1 MEQEQAHKN
10 RKPLLLAAVAA
21 VTVIAVLLVFFFSGR
36 KTRASQTIV
45 LPDPPA
51 QEQTAQEEPEQNA
64 GLAAVS
70 KENVQSVLEKSVFR
84 PTSYHQSMTITV
96 YSGETQRTQ
105 SAEVWVKGK
114 LLKVQ
119 LTDDFETR
127 TVLADEQTLYL
138 WYDDEAPVSMAR
150 GAAMRLD
157 DLAGVPCYED
167 ILSFSRSQILDASF
181 VTLPDTADCI
191 YVSVQSDDAQLDYW
205 VSLESGLLWKQNR
218 LSGGE
223 LVYDMEQTA
232 LEIYPDSDEALDGVF
247 TLPDGTEPFSPPQ
260 S

>member
-84 PTSYHQSMTITV
+84 PTSYHQSISITV

-157 DLAGVPCYED
+157 DLAGVPSYED
-167 ILSFSRSQILDASF
+167 ILTYSRSQILDASF
-181 VTLPDTADCI
+181 VTLPDAADCI

>member
-1 MEQEQAHKN
+1 MEQEHRN
-10 RKPLLLAAVAA
+10 IKPLLLAATAA

-36 KTRASQTIV
+36 KTKASQTIV

-51 QEQTAQEEPEQNA
+51 QEETAQEEPEQNA
-64 GLAAVS
+64 SLASVS
-70 KENVQSVLEKSVFR
+70 TENVQSVLEKSVFR
-84 PTSYHQSMTITV
+84 PTSYHQTMTITTV
-96 YSGETQRTQ
+96 SGEKTRVQT
-105 SAEVWVKGK
+105 AEVWVKGK

-138 WYDDEAPVSMAR
+138 WYDDEETPVSMAR

-157 DLAGVPCYED
+157 DLAGVPSYED
-167 ILSFSRSQILDASF
+167 ILTFSRSQLLDASF

-191 YVSVQSDDAQLDYW
+191 YVSVQNEDTQLDYW
-205 VSLESGLLWKQNR
+205 VSLESGLLCKQNR
-218 LSGGE
+218 LLGGE

-232 LEIYPDSDEALDGVF
+232 LEVYPDSDEALDGVF
-247 TLPDGTEPFSPPQ
+247 TLPDGTEPFAPPQ
-260 S
+260 N

>member
-1 MEQEQAHKN
+1 MEQEHKN
-10 RKPLLLAAVAA
+10 IKPLLLAAIAA

-36 KTRASQTIV
+36 KTKASQTIV

-51 QEQTAQEEPEQNA
+51 QEETAQEEPEQSA
-64 GLAAVS
+64 GLASVS
-70 KENVQSVLEKSVFR
+70 TENVQSVLEKSVFR
-84 PTSYHQSMTITV
+84 PTSYHQSLCLTI
-96 YSGETQRTQ
+96 YAGQTQRTQ
-105 SAEVWVKGK
+105 TAEVWVKGK

-119 LTDDFETR
+119 LTDELETR

-157 DLAGVPCYED
+157 DLAGVPSYED
-167 ILSFSRSQILDASF
+167 ILTFSRSQLLDASF

-191 YVSVQSDDAQLDYW
+191 YVSAKSDDTQLDYW
-205 VSLESGLLWKQNR
+205 VSLESGLLCKQNR
-218 LSGGE
+218 LLHGE

-232 LEIYPDSDEALDGVF
+232 LEVFPDSDEALDGVF
-247 TLPDGTEPFSPPQ
+247 TLPDGSEPFAPQ
-260 S
+260 NQD

>member
-1 MEQEQAHKN
+1 MEQEHRN
-10 RKPLLLAAVAA
+10 IKPLLLAATAA

-36 KTRASQTIV
+36 KTKASQTIV

-51 QEQTAQEEPEQNA
+51 QEETAQEEPEQNA
-64 GLAAVS
+64 ALASVS
-70 KENVQSVLEKSVFR
+70 TENVQSVLEKSVFR
-84 PTSYHQSMTITV
+84 PTSYHQTMTITTA
-96 YSGETQRTQ
+96 SGEKTRVQT
-105 SAEVWVKGK
+105 AEVWVKGK

-157 DLAGVPCYED
+157 DLAGVPSYED
-167 ILSFSRSQILDASF
+167 ILTFSRSQLSDASF

-191 YVSVQSDDAQLDYW
+191 YVSVQNDDAQLDYW
-205 VSLESGLLWKQNR
+205 VSLESGLLCKQNR
-218 LSGGE
+218 LIAGE

-247 TLPDGTEPFSPPQ
+247 TLPDGTEPFSQPQ